1 MRLGVRVTIVASQGE
16 ADVICSMLRA
26 EGIECDERSAV
37 GADESGTWREA
48 LVEESDSAVAQ
59 ELLAGA
65 R

>member
-16 ADVICSMLRA
+16 GDVICSMLRA
-26 EGIECDERSAV
+26 EGIKCDERSTV
-37 GADESGTWREA
+37 GADESGTWREV
-48 LVEESDSAVAQ
+48 LVEESDLAAAQ